1 MLRSDDRA
9 GKLKAT
15 KNMKA
20 SDPHLESIVLR
31 ISTHDGNF
39 VYQIAKLPR
48 KDAEC
53 VGRLAASGRLEEQAS
68 DVFSMPL
75 TLSEAMQQIETREY
89 RVIDRDS
96 VLQ

>member
-1 MLRSDDRA
+1 
-9 GKLKAT
+9 
-15 KNMKA
+15 MKGLDMKMMDA
-20 SDPHLESIVLR
+20 HLESIVLR
-31 ISTHDGNF
+31 IATHDGNF

-53 VGRLAASGRLEEQAS
+53 VGRLAASGRLQEQAS

-75 TLSEAMQQIETREY
+75 TLSEAMQQIDTREY
-89 RVIDRDS
+89 RVIDRES